1 MSQKFEDKIAIIISW
16 PREIDL
22 YSNFLKASN
31 ENKIFDFVVNDITS
45 IEKGRNKSNKLIQ
58 KLLENKKIK
67 FKLLTDVYKKIKY
80 KAVISTGE
88 ISAYRINLYSV
99 MRFIYANSVGIFLH
113 ITKISKLLK
122 FFFGRPFTAGAPNSI
137 KIGVDWFP
145 EKEIGNISIKFP
157 DGADLKLRNYP
168 DKMYEPAFDIFLSYS
183 DLDLNLVK
191 QKFNNKVCKKILYF
205 RHENSNKEDNKKNL
219 IKEFNLD
226 PQKKIIIWLPT
237 HMNIKD
243 EEDRN
248 ILDWTSKVYFLK
260 EFYNFIVRPHPKSI
274 SRNNS
279 TLKNLEK
286 YNFIIDNDYDRN
298 INKLI
303 QCADIIIADY
313 GAIIFEGLYMN
324 KNLVLLNMFNG
335 SKYVEEL
342 MSNDAVEIRIR
353 KELIFLHQNL
363 NNSEIHSKIKQSLSS
378 DYQNTIKK
386 KKVEIFGDDNNKGL
400 DYIEFTNFLKKL

>member
-1 MSQKFEDKIAIIISW
+1 
-16 PREIDL
+16 
-22 YSNFLKASN
+22 
-31 ENKIFDFVVNDITS
+31 
-45 IEKGRNKSNKLIQ
+45 
-58 KLLENKKIK
+58 
-67 FKLLTDVYKKIKY
+67 
-80 KAVISTGE
+80 
-88 ISAYRINLYSV
+88 
-99 MRFIYANSVGIFLH
+99 
-113 ITKISKLLK
+113 
-122 FFFGRPFTAGAPNSI
+122 
-137 KIGVDWFP
+137 
-145 EKEIGNISIKFP
+145 
-157 DGADLKLRNYP
+157 
-168 DKMYEPAFDIFLSYS
+168 
-183 DLDLNLVK
+183 
-191 QKFNNKVCKKILYF
+191 
-205 RHENSNKEDNKKNL
+205 
-219 IKEFNLD
+219 
-226 PQKKIIIWLPT
+226 
-237 HMNIKD
+237 MNIKD